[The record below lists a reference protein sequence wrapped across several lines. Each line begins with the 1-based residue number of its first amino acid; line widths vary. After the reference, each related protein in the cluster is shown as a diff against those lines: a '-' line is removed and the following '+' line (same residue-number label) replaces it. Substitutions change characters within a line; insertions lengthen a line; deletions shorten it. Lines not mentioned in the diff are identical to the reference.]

1 MGSSPVDVDVH
12 LGDNDGQAP
21 LASSTESEVNAI
33 FADMENDADLS
44 YKPLAPSLDLDALR
58 READARHARNI
69 EPMTSI
75 PPNILAG
82 SSSMLDTK
90 GKNDAKEDERKEKR
104 IMPKLDEAR
113 LLGPD
118 GFPKLI
124 KDTKHFKPKGKGHEV
139 RSTMLLLFFFFRAPL
154 SEYRKQ
160 EADLNRL
167 LRIYQFWTHKLYP
180 KTQFRDT
187 VERVEKLC
195 HSRRMHVRLPSS
207 FSMPDAQ
214 RSTGGTQCLAR

>member
-1 MGSSPVDVDVH
+1 MASSPLVDVDVR

-21 LASSTESEVNAI
+21 PASSTESEVNAI

-58 READARHARNI
+58 READARHAKDI
-69 EPMTSI
+69 VPMTSI
-75 PPNILAG
+75 SQNILAG
-82 SSSMLDTK
+82 SSSMRDTK
-90 GKNDAKEDERKEKR
+90 GKEDERKEKR

-139 RSTMLLLFFFFRAPL
+139 RSTMLLLVFFFVHRSVNTVNRRQILTGSFESTSSGPTNCIPKL
-154 SEYRKQ
+154 SFEI
-160 EADLNRL
+160 L
-167 LRIYQFWTHKLYP
+167 
-180 KTQFRDT
+180 
-187 VERVEKLC
+187 
-195 HSRRMHVRLPSS
+195 
-207 FSMPDAQ
+207 
-214 RSTGGTQCLAR
+214 